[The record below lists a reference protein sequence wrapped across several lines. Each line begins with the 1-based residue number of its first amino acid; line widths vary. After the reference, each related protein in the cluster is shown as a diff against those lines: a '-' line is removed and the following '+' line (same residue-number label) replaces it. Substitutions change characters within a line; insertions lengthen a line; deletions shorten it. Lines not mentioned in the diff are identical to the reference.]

1 MAALRPGTHNGPV
14 VDESQ
19 PAPRS
24 RSRRGGARAL
34 GALATLAAAAGAWLS
49 GCAYAYDDGL
59 PPLGQREASASAA
72 AEASVSAAA
81 AAASAAAQR
90 GRGWFPRDAPLEQI
104 FEGRVL
110 RSWARAMLPDEHGLS
125 LGFGAAAVYPGAGT
139 QALQA
144 AAPAGTATLRF
155 VCRGQG
161 SASVSV
167 RAGDAVPLEL
177 DFGCNRA
184 HARVITLPEAGA
196 VEVVFAAVGDAPS
209 NVAFRLTR
217 P

>member
-1 MAALRPGTHNGPV
+1 M
-14 VDESQ
+14 
-19 PAPRS
+19 
-24 RSRRGGARAL
+24 
-34 GALATLAAAAGAWLS
+34 LAACAGAWLT

-72 AEASVSAAA
+72 AEASASAAA
-81 AAASAAAQR
+81 AAASAAAQSR
-90 GRGWFPRDAPLEQI
+90 DRGWYPRDAPLDEL

-125 LGFGAAAVYPGAGT
+125 VGFGAAAVHPGAQP
-139 QALQA
+139 QALHA
-144 AAPAGTATLRF
+144 AVPAGTTTVRF
-155 VCRGQG
+155 VCRGPG
-161 SASVSV
+161 SASVTV
-167 RAGDAVPLEL
+167 RVGDSVPLAL

-184 HARVITLPEAGA
+184 HARVITVLEAGT
-196 VEVVFAAVGDAPS
+196 VEVVFAAAGNAPS

>member
-1 MAALRPGTHNGPV
+1 MAAPQPDAHNGRV
-14 VDESQ
+14 VDASQ
-19 PAPRS
+19 PVPRLS
-24 RSRRGGARAL
+24 GRRGRTRAL
-34 GALATLAAAAGAWLS
+34 AAGLAVLGTGAWLS

-72 AEASVSAAA
+72 AEASASAAA

-90 GRGWFPRDAPLEQI
+90 GRGWFPQDAPLDQL

-125 LGFGAAAVYPGAGT
+125 IGFGAAAVQPGSGAVT
-139 QALQA
+139 LHA
-144 AAPAGTATLRF
+144 AAPAGTATVRF
-155 VCRGQG
+155 VCRGPG
-161 SASVSV
+161 SAHVSV
-167 RAGDAVPLEL
+167 RVGDAVPLAL
-177 DFGCNRA
+177 DFGCNRT
-184 HARVITLPEAGA
+184 HSRVITVPEAGA
-196 VEVVFAAVGDAPS
+196 VEVAFAAVGDAPS